1 LAFSE
6 FSLRVRLPILS
17 EKPRIR
23 GAKAATHR
31 VSFLALYFISVAER
45 FARNADGVSRKKP

>member
-17 EKPRIR
+17 EEPRIC

-31 VSFLALYFISVAER
+31 VSFLALYLFSVEER
-45 FARNADGVSRKKP
+45 FAKNADGVSRKKL